1 MSKYE
6 EGHHPGS
13 EKYESGHGQQMQDFT
28 VDAPHMAA
36 EQEGLKRDLRL
47 RHMIMIAISGTIG
60 TGLFLT
66 SGSTIAT
73 AGPGGALLAY
83 AMIGL
88 WLVFVCQAIGEI
100 STLLPLPG
108 AFNAWGARVFDEAF
122 SFQMTWM
129 YAINWLLTIPAEL
142 SASAIIVQYWLPEDS
157 SFPPWVVPLIII
169 IVMVVINL
177 VGVRAYG
184 ELEYWFSILKVL
196 TIIIFIICAILVDAG
211 LVGQKVKYGMDAW
224 HIDGAP
230 FKGGFLGFVKT
241 LVSVG
246 YAYGGSEMTGV
257 TAAESRNPHKHV
269 PRAVNTVLLRIA
281 FFYIISIF
289 LLGSIIRNDDPKLD
303 NAEGTAAAAPFTIV
317 FLMAGMS
324 AAANYMNA
332 VVFTSVFSAI
342 NSDFYV
348 STRMLLSLARNGWA
362 HKQIGYTNSRGVPVV
377 ALAIVTLCSC
387 LSLVTIFVGSGV
399 VFSWFVSIIGSII
412 FQSWILI
419 LFLHFRFRAC
429 WKAQGRAV
437 SDLPY
442 RSWGYPYGNILATII
457 GVCCIVATCYLSVI
471 NPPKD
476 PGPGASE
483 KDISDFHK
491 ARDSYAQNLLGAW
504 FPWVCSA
511 FLYFGYKFVRKTKIV
526 KAEEADLDTGR
537 FIPTESD
544 KEDINK
550 KGPLWKRIISFL
562 I

>member
-1 MSKYE
+1 
-6 EGHHPGS
+6 
-13 EKYESGHGQQMQDFT
+13 
-28 VDAPHMAA
+28 
-36 EQEGLKRDLRL
+36 
-47 RHMIMIAISGTIG
+47 
-60 TGLFLT
+60 
-66 SGSTIAT
+66 
-73 AGPGGALLAY
+73 
-83 AMIGL
+83 
-88 WLVFVCQAIGEI
+88 
-100 STLLPLPG
+100 
-108 AFNAWGARVFDEAF
+108 
-122 SFQMTWM
+122 
-129 YAINWLLTIPAEL
+129 
-142 SASAIIVQYWLPEDS
+142 
-157 SFPPWVVPLIII
+157 
-169 IVMVVINL
+169 MVVINL

-387 LSLVTIFVGSGV
+387 LSLITIFVGSGV
-399 VFSWFVSIIGSII
+399 VFS
-412 FQSWILI
+412 
-419 LFLHFRFRAC
+419 C
-429 WKAQGRAV
+429 
-437 SDLPY
+437 DLPY
-442 RSWGYPYGNILATII
+442 RSWGYPYGNILATVI

>member
-6 EGHHPGS
+6 DSHHNG
-13 EKYESGHGQQMQDFT
+13 EKYETSDMQDYT
-28 VDAPHMAA
+28 IDGNDTQPRMAA

-66 SGSTIAT
+66 SGATIAT

-83 AMIGL
+83 AVIGL

-100 STLLPLPG
+100 ATLLPLPG

-122 SFQMTWM
+122 SFQMTYM
-129 YAINWLLTIPAEL
+129 YFLNWALTIPAEL
-142 SASAIIVQYWLPEDS
+142 SASAIIVEYWLPADS
-157 SFPPWVVPLIII
+157 KFPSWVVPLIII

-196 TIIIFIICAILVDAG
+196 TIIIFIICSILVDAG
-211 LVGQKVKYGMDAW
+211 VVGQKVKYGMDAW
-224 HIDGAP
+224 HVEGAP
-230 FKGGFLGFVKT
+230 FKNGFLGFVKT

-246 YAYGGSEMTGV
+246 YSYGGSEMTGV

-281 FFYIISIF
+281 FFYIISMF
-289 LLGSIIRNDDPKLD
+289 MLGSIIRNDDPKLQND
-303 NAEGTAAAAPFTIV
+303 AGTASAAPFTIV
-317 FLMAGMS
+317 FLMAGMN

-377 ALAIVTLCSC
+377 ALAIVTACSC
-387 LSLVTIFVGSGV
+387 LSLITIFVGSGV
-399 VFSWFVSIIGSII
+399 VFSWLVSIIGSII

-419 LFLHFRFRAC
+419 LFLHFRFRYC
-429 WKAQGRAV
+429 WKKQGRDV
-437 SDLPY
+437 KDLPY
-442 RSWGYPYGNILATII
+442 RSWGYPYGNILATVI
-457 GVCCIVATCYLSVI
+457 GVACIVATCYLSVI
-471 NPPKD
+471 NPPKN

-483 KDISDFHK
+483 ADMKGYKKD
-491 ARDSYAQNLLGAW
+491 RDTYAQNLLGAW

-511 FLYFGYKFVRKTKIV
+511 CLYFGYKFVRKTKIV

-544 KEDINK
+544 KEDLTK
-550 KGPLWKRIISFL
+550 KGPFWKRVISYL